1 MGKRKVAAKTA
12 EPFKGDIGELIVQA
26 LMEKKGEDITIIDL
40 EKVDNVLFRNFI
52 ICSGTSKTHVE
63 TLSDYVQEVTKR
75 EANIRPT
82 YVEGVMNGEWILL
95 DYFDTI
101 VHIFQQEV
109 RNFYQLEMLW
119 NDANIKH
126 L

>member
-52 ICSGTSKTHVE
+52 ICSGTSKTHVV